1 MVTTQLMALDFQ
13 FLKQQLIAL
22 KRLFQTLVCSFQIYY
37 STLTPQEQPLT
48 SQLNSR
54 QSMIQ
59 QVKR

>member
-22 KRLFQTLVCSFQIYY
+22 KRLFQTLVFSFQIYY
-37 STLTPQEQPLT
+37 STSTPQEQPLT